1 MTNLK
6 EGDTAPNFTAKN
18 QLGKTISLSDYKG
31 KKLVLFFY
39 PKDNTPGCTA
49 EACSLRDYY
58 KDLKKEGFEVIG
70 VSKDNEKS
78 HKKFITDYKLPYSLI
93 SDPELKVNL
102 RYGVWGEKTFMGK
115 THMGTLRTTFL
126 ISETGKIEKIFTK
139 VNTKEHAQEILEDYK
154 ATQKSSKPKTSKAKL

>member
-1 MTNLK
+1 MTHLR

-18 QLGKTISLSDYKG
+18 QMGKTISLSDYKG
-31 KKLVLFFY
+31 KKIVLFFY

-58 KDLKKEGFEVIG
+58 KDLKKAGFEVIG
-70 VSKDNEKS
+70 VSKDTEKS
-78 HKKFITDYKLPYSLI
+78 HKKFIADHDLPYSLI
-93 SDPELKVNL
+93 ADADLKVNL

-115 THMGTLRTTFL
+115 THMGTFRTTFL

-139 VNTKEHAQEILEDYK
+139 VNTKEHAQEILENYK
-154 ATQKSSKPKTSKAKL
+154 AIPKTKRKIEK